1 MMIEKQ
7 TSPKTELTS
16 IVDVT
21 AAIGEGTRIWNWVRV
36 REGAKIGRYVVL
48 GDMVH
53 VGPNCTIGDRTRVG
67 NAAQLHSPAVVGN
80 DVFIGPMA
88 FLGND
93 RTPMNGKE
101 YAEQPV
107 TIGHHAVIGAGA
119 KIMGGVTIGAG
130 AVVGM
135 GAVVIQDV
143 GVGEI
148 VCGVPAKLKGYRP
161 KHDAGT
167 AHEHWAPM
175 ADTDLCPI
183 CDKPGGLDT

>member
-1 MMIEKQ
+1 MIEKQ

-93 RTPMNGKE
+93 RTPMNGKI

-107 TIGHHAVIGAGA
+107 TVGHHAVIGGGA
-119 KIMGGVTIGAG
+119 KIMGGVCIGAG

-135 GAVVIQDV
+135 GAVVIEDV
-143 GVGEI
+143 PVGAI
-148 VCGVPAKLKGYRP
+148 VVGVPAKQKGWRV
-161 KHDAGT
+161 KHMAGT
-167 AHEHWAPM
+167 AEEHWAPM
-175 ADTDLCPI
+175 AANDTCPVYDL
-183 CDKPGGLDT
+183 PGGVNT